1 MGYSSGT
8 KLYPREYLLYEP
20 ECVEVQSSCRCGA
33 IAFWRRLAD
42 GEPRHRVAAAGT
54 QSCCFQPCHC
64 VAAAGT
70 QSCCFQPCHCV
81 ASAGTQ
87 SCCFQPRHCVASAG
101 TQSCCFQPRHCV
113 ASAGTCNRSF
123 QPRHCVATAGPSSRL
138 VNNTTWGSRLWR
150 CYTAVVANS
159 SVMGSWREVDG
170 DPGQYTLAIWRWSN
184 GNRRC
189 SACR

>member
-42 GEPRHRVAAAGT
+42 GEPRHR
-54 QSCCFQPCHC
+54 